1 MIAGPRA
8 GETKIYWDIL
18 EVRRVKGEVRKKA
31 RNEGRPG
38 YKKTRVGWIPEE
50 WIVKTFD
57 HISNVVWGSSPRPA
71 GSPLFLME
79 RIFRG
84 SPSLSLLI
92 MRKCFLHQP
101 KAC

>member
-8 GETKIYWDIL
+8 DETKIYWDIL

-50 WIVKTFD
+50 WECD
-57 HISNVVWGSSPRPA
+57 
-71 GSPLFLME
+71 
-79 RIFRG
+79 
-84 SPSLSLLI
+84 
-92 MRKCFLHQP
+92 
-101 KAC
+101 